1 MQLRARVQRW
11 GNSLAVRI
19 PGAFGRELH
28 LQPDS
33 SVDMTVESGRLVLV
47 PVPDS
52 TIPTLAELLE
62 QVTDENLHAEIG
74 TGQPLGN
81 EAW

>member
-1 MQLRARVQRW
+1 MRARVQRW
-11 GNSLAVRI
+11 GNSLALRI
-19 PGAFGRELH
+19 PSAFSRELQ
-28 LQPDS
+28 LQQDS

-52 TIPTLAELLE
+52 TVPTLAEILE
-62 QVTDENLHAEIG
+62 RVTDENRHAEIG
-74 TGQPLGN
+74 TGEPLGR

>member
-1 MQLRARVQRW
+1 MRARVQRW
-11 GNSLAVRI
+11 GNSLALRI
-19 PGAFGRELH
+19 PNVFGRELH

-33 SVDMTVESGRLVLV
+33 SVDMTVESGRLVLM
-47 PVPDS
+47 PIPDP

-62 QVTDENLHAEIG
+62 QVTDENCHREVG
-74 TGQPLGN
+74 TGDPLDH

>member
-1 MQLRARVQRW
+1 MRARVQRW

-19 PGAFGRELH
+19 PLAFRRELH

-33 SVDMTVESGRLVLV
+33 TVDMTVESGRLVLV
-47 PVPDS
+47 PVRES
-52 TIPTLAELLE
+52 TVPTLTQLIER
-62 QVTDENLHAEIG
+62 VTDENRHTDIG
-74 TGQPLGN
+74 TGEPLGH